1 MKTIFSKTA
10 EAKWTKFQNSKPTK
24 QSVLSCVMFLE
35 AKLCHNTTDRQPTVS
50 QHSLC
55 KRQPLPPY
63 LQAAITN
70 FTRIIISSIP
80 TLLILQAGLHINNR
94 GVFQQ
99 CSLILL
105 QFTPALWDLSMHSLS
120 TTHWRQPFLSLS
132 SHFQTTTP

>member
-24 QSVLSCVMFLE
+24 QFVLSCVMFLE
-35 AKLCHNTTDRQPTVS
+35 AKLRHNTTDVS

-70 FTRIIISSIP
+70 FTRIIIPSIP
-80 TLLILQAGLHINNR
+80 TPLILQAGLHINNR

-105 QFTPALWDLSMHSLS
+105 QFTPAL
-120 TTHWRQPFLSLS
+120 
-132 SHFQTTTP
+132 

>member
-35 AKLCHNTTDRQPTVS
+35 AKLIILLIVS

-70 FTRIIISSIP
+70 FTRIIIPS
-80 TLLILQAGLHINNR
+80 TLTPLILQAGLHINNR

-105 QFTPALWDLSMHSLS
+105 QFTPAL
-120 TTHWRQPFLSLS
+120 
-132 SHFQTTTP
+132 

>member
-35 AKLCHNTTDRQPTVS
+35 AKLCHNTTDRQPTFAMYR
-50 QHSLC
+50 

-105 QFTPALWDLSMHSLS
+105 QFTPAL
-120 TTHWRQPFLSLS
+120 
-132 SHFQTTTP
+132 